1 MYCPRVRRLG
11 SVGRFGGWTRAAGL
25 LGTISQVDSC
35 AILSVSGLHDGHGDP
50 GQGLSSS
57 EEILAEERQ
66 VIARE
71 HTVGVAR

>member
-1 MYCPRVRRLG
+1 MAMATLVKEP
-11 SVGRFGGWTRAAGL
+11 
-25 LGTISQVDSC
+25 
-35 AILSVSGLHDGHGDP
+35 
-50 GQGLSSS
+50 SSP